1 MFQIYFRLML
11 IKDPE
16 QRITIEE
23 IWNHKWLEGFTH
35 YRNKQTQIEIDEYVL
50 EQVYEKMEKLGI
62 PKPKTVEAIKNQQMN
77 HISATFYLYTRK
89 LI

>member
-1 MFQIYFRLML
+1 ML
-11 IKDPE
+11 VKDPD
-16 QRITIEE
+16 QRITLEE

-35 YRNKQTQIEIDEYVL
+35 MRSKNTASEIDEYVL
-50 EQVYEKMEKLGI
+50 DQVYAKMEKLGFPRAKI
-62 PKPKTVEAIKNQQMN
+62 IESVQMQQMN

>member
-1 MFQIYFRLML
+1 ML

-16 QRITIEE
+16 QRITIDE

-35 YRNKQTQIEIDEYVL
+35 QRNKQTHTEIDEYVL
-50 EQVYEKMEKLGI
+50 DQVYAKMEKLGI
-62 PKPKTVEAIKNQQMN
+62 PRNKVIESVQNQQMN

>member
-1 MFQIYFRLML
+1 ML

-16 QRITIEE
+16 QRITIDEV
-23 IWNHKWLEGFTH
+23 WSHKWLEGFTH
-35 YRNKQTQIEIDEYVL
+35 QRTKQTHTEIDEYVL
-50 EQVYEKMEKLGI
+50 EQVYVKMEKLGI
-62 PKPKTVEAIKNQQMN
+62 PRIKTIESIQNQQMN